1 MTTAL
6 QIIPEP
12 QSTTLPMPITLPS
25 LLLIEDEAAH
35 VDLLTDLFSDQYE
48 VRSARDGL
56 TALQMASGKAPDMIL
71 LDIMVAGHG
80 WIRSLPAHEEGSPL
94 TIQRDLLR
102 ARGFSLERRALKVGL
117 WIHAHLRST
126 MSFCMPEGLSGN
138 DYPPS
143 ASSVFLG

>member
-117 WIHAHLRST
+117 
-126 MSFCMPEGLSGN
+126 
-138 DYPPS
+138 
-143 ASSVFLG
+143 